1 MAFVSFRLVTFH
13 VGKLKIVGEAATA
26 VRSGTNVVNVHSHC
40 EEFSLPNVS
49 SAYPTAVALS
59 LPHCV
64 PDSLSLATKGWLGFG
79 LPVLSVEFLSLGHL
93 HSHRGLL
100 SALLHKALNEL
111 LGIGL

>member
-1 MAFVSFRLVTFH
+1 MAFICFRLITFH

-26 VRSGTNVVNVHSHC
+26 VRSGDNVVDVHSHC
-40 EEFSLPNVS
+40 EEFPLPNVS

-64 PDSLSLATKGWLGFG
+64 SNGLSFATEGWLGLG

-100 SALLHKALNEL
+100 STLLDELGYKL
-111 LGIGL
+111 LGILF